1 MWEYLPA
8 RLAWRPLGAQRG
20 RLYWLCVSGAVVYIP
35 LVIRLIPNSETCWLP
50 VDGQTGSADD
60 RGVAGSIPG
69 GGKIPKR
76 AKKIPK
82 RAATASVV
90 VCHLF
95 LLSVLFCCLFCLS
108 VLSLSVLLSVLLLF
122 AAYRRRRCRRCRR
135 SSSSGRW
142 VDDDDD
148 DDDGVGNEINF
159 RFCHYTV

>member
-8 RLAWRPLGAQRG
+8 RLAWRPLGAQRW

-35 LVIRLIPNSETCWLP
+35 LVVRLISNFETCWLP

-69 GGKIPKR
+69 EGKIPKR
-76 AKKIPK
+76 TKKIPK

-95 LLSVLFCCLFCLS
+95 LLFVLFCLS
-108 VLSLSVLLSVLLLF
+108 VLLLSVLLSVLLLF
-122 AAYRRRRCRRCRR
+122 AAYRRRRCRR

-142 VDDDDD
+142 VDDDDDDD